1 MNTFKVLVSNNR
13 VYNSSRFYGNE
24 VLKFDVFIL
33 LIKTLNK
40 RLLRDHPPNWGSFF
54 FVRHWLDLEQDGLV
68 LPRATDD

>member
-13 VYNSSRFYGNE
+13 VYNSSRFYGNK